1 MLRQDRPSDDAKN
14 LVFAC
19 RSHIP
24 PAIPDGDQYQ
34 VSFIRAEHRKHW
46 GGKVYLWFKLITPGE
61 WCGEEFYMACS
72 MPESG
77 RLGPSSKFYQAYVLA
92 HGQRPKRVDRLS
104 TAVFKNKVF
113 RVRMRQVLKTVKQ
126 TKRTEAQRY
135 SVIDDLLEILAG
147 SSLPTET
154 PNEPPSLGGSRQD
167 QEGRGDTP
175 PPKPEPDRT

>member
-1 MLRQDRPSDDAKN
+1 MPRQDRPSDDAKD

-92 HGQRPKRVDRLS
+92 YGQRPKRVDRLS

-135 SVIDDLLEILAG
+135 SVIDDLLEVLARVIAQRG
-147 SSLPTET
+147 VGFSHPPGRECGGRPTET
-154 PNEPPSLGGSRQD
+154 PNEPPSLGGIHA
-167 QEGRGDTP
+167 
-175 PPKPEPDRT
+175 